1 MRRLNA
7 EKLAEMRGEG
17 TEAAEELM
25 RQKDEA
31 IRAAV
36 YQFQSERNKLHV
48 DIEDMRKINK
58 EQGEALKNGQR
69 RVAPEK
75 GGFGRKVHDNSVK
88 AAAKEKLKLR
98 IDDLRNTV
106 EDLQEEM
113 NRLQIAIR
121 DGTKTKAQ
129 LLRDDK
135 LLDIR
140 IKRDAENQR
149 LALAN
154 LDGEIDGANSGIA
167 RTEKDCDKIA
177 VMVKSLSEQVKF
189 LKEESDANHGA
200 RTKPLPE

>member
-1 MRRLNA
+1 MNIFVVSSVRTSYGFFFFFFQA
-7 EKLAEMRGEG
+7 EDGIRDAQESRGLG
-17 TEAAEELM
+17 DVYK
-25 RQKDEA
+25 RQ
-31 IRAAV
+31 V
-36 YQFQSERNKLHV
+36 STQSTG
-48 DIEDMRKINK
+48 I
-58 EQGEALKNGQR
+58 
-69 RVAPEK
+69 APEK

-154 LDGEIDGANSGIA
+154 LDGEIEGANSGVT
-167 RTEKDCDKIA
+167 RSERDCDKIA
-177 VMVKSLSEQVKF
+177 TMVKSLSEQVKF